1 LIGDISGNAT
11 TATQL
16 ETPRN
21 IGGVNFD
28 GTSNIDLSG
37 VNVNVTNNLFSPT
50 TIGTVSLFI
59 GQFCVDTSNGDL
71 YFATAADSSNNWVK
85 LANA

>member
-1 LIGDISGNAT
+1 MQQV
-11 TATQL
+11 QL
-16 ETPRN
+16 NWETPRN

-28 GTSNIDLSG
+28 GTSNIALPG
-37 VNVNVTNNLFSPT
+37 VNANVTNNIFSPA

-59 GQFCVDTSNGDL
+59 GQFCVDTSDGDL